1 MIHALENFPT
11 NVVAFLC
18 TGRITKGDYDTVVTP
33 TVAGA
38 FKHHRKIRL
47 YYQTTSDFSMDS
59 DAAWEDFKV
68 GVEHLTR
75 WELIA
80 VVTDVS
86 WLRRAVR
93 AFSFLLPG
101 RIKVF
106 PTTETAAAR
115 QWITSSPAIYTSS
128 AA

>member
-1 MIHALENFPT
+1 MIHVIEISPQRRRPSLHRTRYEARLRDRRDAQCRRRLE
-11 NVVAFLC
+11 L
-18 TGRITKGDYDTVVTP
+18 
-33 TVAGA
+33 
-38 FKHHRKIRL
+38 HREICL
-47 YYQTTSDFSMDS
+47 YYQTTSDFSMEP
-59 DAAWEDFKV
+59 DAAWEDLKV

-75 WELIA
+75 WERIA
-80 VVTDVS
+80 VVTDVN

-106 PTTETAAAR
+106 LSSDTAAAR
-115 QWITSSPAIYTSS
+115 QWITNSPANYTSS

>member
-1 MIHALENFPT
+1 
-11 NVVAFLC
+11 
-18 TGRITKGDYDTVVTP
+18 
-33 TVAGA
+33 
-38 FKHHRKIRL
+38 
-47 YYQTTSDFSMDS
+47 MDS

>member
-1 MIHALENFPT
+1 MIHVLENFPT

-18 TGRITKGDYDTVVTP
+18 TGRVTKRDYETVVTP
-33 TVAGA
+33 NVTSA
-38 FKHHRKIRL
+38 FELHREIRL
-47 YYQTTSDFSMDS
+47 YYQTTSDFSMEP
-59 DAAWEDFKV
+59 DAAWEDLKV

-75 WELIA
+75 WERIA
-80 VVTDVS
+80 VVTDVN
-86 WLRRAVR
+86 WLRRAVQ

-106 PTTETAAAR
+106 PSSDTAAAR
-115 QWITSSPAIYTSS
+115 QWITNSPANYTSS